1 MKKILFSGIV
11 AAAMLAA
18 CNSNE
23 KSTTTDTT
31 VSSDTSSSAKMDVA
45 PKMADTVP
53 ATPAPPA
60 FSDNDFATQAAEG
73 GMTEVKAG
81 ELAVK
86 LGTAPSVKNLGKMMV
101 TDHTKAGNELK
112 ALAAKNSIALPIAIP
127 ADKQQKLDALAAL
140 KGADFDKAFTDMME
154 EGHTNTIAL
163 FMTEAA
169 KGTNADLKAFATKTL
184 PTLNHHMEMVAAAK
198 DAVNK

>member
-23 KSTTTDTT
+23 KSTTSETT
-31 VSSDTSSSAKMDVA
+31 VSSDTSSMAKMDTTPKVA
-45 PKMADTVP
+45 D
-53 ATPAPPA
+53 TPAPPA

-86 LGTAPSVKNLGKMMV
+86 MGTAASVKSLGKMMV

-112 ALAAKNSIALPIAIP
+112 AIAAKNNITLPTAIP
-127 ADKQQKLDALAAL
+127 ADKQQKLDALATL
-140 KGADFDKAFTDMME
+140 KGADFDKAFVDMME

-163 FMTEAA
+163 FMTEGA

-184 PTLNHHMEMVAAAK
+184 PTLNHHMEMVTSAK

>member
-1 MKKILFSGIV
+1 MKKILFSGMM
-11 AAAMLAA
+11 AAVVLTA

-23 KSTTTDTT
+23 KSTSETT
-31 VSSDTSSSAKMDVA
+31 VSSDTITNTDAT
-45 PKMADTVP
+45 PKPADTV
-53 ATPAPPA
+53 AAAPA

-81 ELAVK
+81 ELAAK
-86 LGTAPSVKNLGKMMV
+86 QGTAAAVKNLGKMMV
-101 TDHTKAGNELK
+101 TDHTKANNELK
-112 ALAAKNSIALPIAIP
+112 TIAAKNNMVLPTAIP

-140 KGADFDKAFTDMME
+140 KGADFDKAFVDMME
-154 EGHTNTIAL
+154 EGHTNTITL

-169 KGTNADLKAFATKTL
+169 KGTNADLKAFAGKTL
-184 PTLNHHMEMVAAAK
+184 PVLNHHMEMVTSAK

>member
-1 MKKILFSGIV
+1 MKKILFSGMM

-23 KSTTTDTT
+23 KSTSETTI
-31 VSSDTSSSAKMDVA
+31 SSDTTSKMDTA
-45 PKMADTVP
+45 PKPVDTV
-53 ATPAPPA
+53 ATTPA
-60 FSDNDFATQAAEG
+60 FSDNDFAMQAAEG

-81 ELAVK
+81 ELATK
-86 LGTAPSVKNLGKMMV
+86 QGTAAAVKSLGKMMV
-101 TDHTKAGNELK
+101 TDHTKANNELK
-112 ALAAKNSIALPIAIP
+112 TLAAKNNIVLPTAIP

-140 KGADFDKAFTDMME
+140 KGADFDKAFVDMME
-154 EGHTNTIAL
+154 EGHTSTITL

-169 KGTNADLKAFATKTL
+169 KGRNADLKAFADKTL
-184 PTLNHHMEMVAAAK
+184 PVLNHHMEMVTSAK

>member
-11 AAAMLAA
+11 AAAILTA

-23 KSTTTDTT
+23 KSSTSETT
-31 VSSDTSSSAKMDVA
+31 VSSDTSSMSKMDTTPKVA
-45 PKMADTVP
+45 D
-53 ATPAPPA
+53 TPAPPA

-86 LGTAPSVKNLGKMMV
+86 MGTAASVKSLGKMMV
-101 TDHTKAGNELK
+101 TDHTKANNELK
-112 ALAAKNSIALPIAIP
+112 TIAAKNNITLPTAIP
-127 ADKQQKLDALAAL
+127 ADKQQKLDALATL
-140 KGADFDKAFTDMME
+140 KGADFDKAFVDMME

-163 FMTEAA
+163 FMTEGT

-184 PTLNHHMEMVAAAK
+184 PTLNHHMEMVTSAK